1 MFSNWYAIS
10 KINFKNKKN
19 YFNIFP
25 NKKIFLKIITIKTV
39 LQKCINAPKRILP
52 F

>member
-25 NKKIFLKIITIKTV
+25 NKKNIFK
-39 LQKCINAPKRILP
+39 NNYY
-52 F
+52 